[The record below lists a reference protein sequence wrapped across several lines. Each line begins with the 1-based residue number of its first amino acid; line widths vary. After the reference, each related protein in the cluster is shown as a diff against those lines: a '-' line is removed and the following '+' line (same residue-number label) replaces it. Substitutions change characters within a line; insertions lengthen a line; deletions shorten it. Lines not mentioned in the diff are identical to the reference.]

1 MSICVRTHTVLLSH
15 ESSLWHSDFDLRLS
29 TGEQI
34 LFELCLNL
42 PEQRDPSDM
51 CCELPCTAAQDTW
64 GMDVSHNLLRA
75 SAGHTPLLPARQSS
89 I

>member
-1 MSICVRTHTVLLSH
+1 MSVCVRTHRVLLAH

-51 CCELPCTAAQDTW
+51 CCERPCTAALDTW
-64 GMDVSHNLLRA
+64 GMDVSHNLLHA
-75 SAGHTPLLPARQSS
+75 STGRTPLLSARQNS